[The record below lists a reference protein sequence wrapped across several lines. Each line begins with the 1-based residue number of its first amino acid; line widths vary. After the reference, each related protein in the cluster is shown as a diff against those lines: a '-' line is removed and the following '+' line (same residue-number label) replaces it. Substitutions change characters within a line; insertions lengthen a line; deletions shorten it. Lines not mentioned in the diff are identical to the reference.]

1 MAYVAPDYDTPITQP
16 LPGCLEEGEQPKY
29 EPTWVGE
36 MINWEGGK
44 GLGIYDEEKQD
55 RMRRAQGLYT
65 AEGQQVGADEEAGTG
80 APTDVPGP
88 QRSLSGTR

>member
-65 AEGQQVGADEEAGTG
+65 AEGQQVGADEEAGTS
-80 APTDVPGP
+80 APTDVQAVGAGGSS
-88 QRSLSGTR
+88 RL